1 MPLSGVHFPAACSGA
16 APATPLAEPSACA
29 WQPFLV
35 LKNPRHL
42 LSFYRIFCPRP
53 IRTPGKNTLFITARR
68 HRASWLFFLP
78 TPRSLPGMRPGRT
91 AVSSALFSGFPH
103 DHTRFV
109 PGGKHLAIPF
119 PALTFDRW
127 KCPVRSR
134 RITPPMQKT
143 CPGGQARSRRTP
155 SAARIRAHPHRR
167 MPRKRMQI
175 PYALPPSR
183 CLPLPVKAASTTL
196 EPTRHR

>member
-1 MPLSGVHFPAACSGA
+1 MPLSRVHFPAACSGA
-16 APATPLAEPSACA
+16 APATHPAEPSACA

-35 LKNPRHL
+35 LRNPRHL
-42 LSFYRIFCPRP
+42 LFFYRIFCPRP
-53 IRTPGKNTLFITARR
+53 IRTPGKNSLHNCQA
-68 HRASWLFFLP
+68 APCFLAIFLR

-91 AVSSALFSGFPH
+91 AVSSVLFSGFPH

-109 PGGKHLAIPF
+109 PGGNHLAIPF
-119 PALTFDRW
+119 PALTFDRR